1 MDNKT
6 LIINL
11 NLFSFNQP
19 IYVVDDRGMYSVGAF
34 TIEELPNAIVSV
46 AAETNINAV
55 RILGSGTYAQDLISE
70 IQLAEQAKYSKNK
83 LEIEVM

>member
-19 IYVVDDRGMYSVGAF
+19 IYVVDDKGMYAHGAY
-34 TIEELPNAIVSV
+34 TIEELPSAVV
-46 AAETNINAV
+46 ALAQETNINAV

-70 IQLAEQAKYSKNK
+70 IQLIEQAKYSKNK